1 MVDAALWMLG
11 PALIIIALVGLGDLL
26 IPADSRLPV
35 DRSVAAALAGLLV
48 LMAAVPLINLFVPLG
63 TRAGGLSVGL
73 GLLGAALAARRGHLT
88 RRALTDVLLV
98 SIITAGI
105 YRASSVVIPI
115 RFLADTVIY
124 HLQHMEWIAQS
135 ALPLGAAHLQ
145 TRLGLNPGFMTLAS
159 ALRWEPL
166 GQSHLFLL
174 EIAVRTLFLLTVL
187 GLLRSQTPR
196 RGTTPTRTD
205 SFALGLTLASL
216 PFFAINKSGTDGNI
230 GFLLLIVV
238 LVTLAAAESSDSRD
252 REDSAALVIALV
264 ALAATFKLSAI
275 TTALLAL
282 PLLTGSRRT
291 RLSAL
296 LRARHSFLVVASSL
310 AVLGW
315 VMRSVA
321 ITGCVAFPI
330 GATCTSLSWSVGAS
344 TASITA
350 TVVTE
355 FARRVALTGAT
366 APAPDVKWVAEWLPS
381 YLTSIPALV
390 VLASLP
396 VALIG
401 RARTTRSGLKWSLA
415 MLSALPAT
423 LVALSVADL
432 LGGRRFMGISP
443 SLAGVVEDYPNV
455 GLLVML
461 PLFGLVSVLV
471 LAAVAPCSAEPSRH
485 EDAGPGATGALAPF
499 LVVAFIYWF
508 VAAPAVRFA
517 WAIHVVV
524 AALLLARWIAT
535 LRLPRRLGTA
545 VRLSRLVAVVGA
557 SAIIGALGVTRPALP
572 IEAPE
577 TTAVTHQRLGPHGYE
592 VSVPP
597 DVRSCSTMFPCAP
610 TPVLGVEVTRALGR
624 PLMRGPTDVHSR
636 LLLELGIVP
645 SD

>member
-48 LMAAVPLINLFVPLG
+48 LMAAVPLINLFIPLG

-159 ALRWEPL
+159 ALRWESL

-196 RGTTPTRTD
+196 RGTMPTRTD
-205 SFALGLTLASL
+205 SFTLGLTLASL
-216 PFFAINKSGTDGNI
+216 PFFAINKSGTDRNI

-238 LVTLAAAESSDSRD
+238 LVTLAAAQSSDSRD
-252 REDSAALVIALV
+252 RKDRAALVIALV
-264 ALAATFKLSAI
+264 ALAATFELLAI

-344 TASITA
+344 TANITA
-350 TVVTE
+350 IVVTE

-366 APAPDVKWVAEWLPS
+366 APAPDVRWVAEWLPS

-401 RARTTRSGLKWSLA
+401 RVRTTRSGLTWSLA
-415 MLSALPAT
+415 ILSALPVM
-423 LVALSVADL
+423 LVVLSVADL
-432 LGGRRFMGISP
+432 LGGRRFMGVRP

-455 GLLVML
+455 ELLVML
-461 PLFGLVSVLV
+461 PLFGLVALPV
-471 LAAVAPCSAEPSRH
+471 LAAVAPRPTEPSRN
-485 EDAGPGATGALAPF
+485 EDAGPRTVVPLVPF
-499 LVVAFIYWF
+499 LIVSFAYWF
-508 VAAPAVRFA
+508 VTAPAVRFA
-517 WAIHVVV
+517 WAIHVVL
-524 AALLLARWIAT
+524 AALLLAPWIAT
-535 LRLPRRLGTA
+535 VRLPRRPDVTG
-545 VRLSRLVAVVGA
+545 RLPRLVAVVGA
-557 SAIIGALGVTRPALP
+557 SASIGTLGVTRPVLP
-572 IEAPE
+572 LDAPE
-577 TTAVTHQRLGPHGYE
+577 PSPAAQQRLSPFGYE
-592 VSVPP
+592 VN
-597 DVRSCSTMFPCAP
+597 AP
-610 TPVLGVEVTRALGR
+610 RTFRAA
-624 PLMRGPTDVHSR
+624 
-636 LLLELGIVP
+636 
-645 SD
+645 